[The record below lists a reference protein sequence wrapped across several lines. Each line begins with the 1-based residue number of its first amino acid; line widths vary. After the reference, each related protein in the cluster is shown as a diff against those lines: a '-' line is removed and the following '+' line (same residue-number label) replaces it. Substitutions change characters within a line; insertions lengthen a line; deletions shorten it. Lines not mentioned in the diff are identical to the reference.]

1 MSILSNLF
9 KFFGFS
15 NKRQS
20 TEADVLKPSDDLDY
34 EELTTK
40 QLTNLANVGDAVAQS
55 HLGLRYQCGGDDVN
69 QDNSKAIYW
78 FEQAA
83 KQDNADAYI
92 FLARIYSDLDF
103 DGFDQE
109 KSDSL
114 YKKAAELYQK
124 MAEDGDMYAQGMLA
138 NLYSDGN
145 GVNEDQDV
153 AAFWYE
159 RAAEQGEEFA
169 QFKIGSCYENGE
181 GVEQNYETAVKWYKL
196 SAEQGNSDAQFS
208 LGLCYKNGNGVEKNL
223 DKAEYWLTQSAEQDN
238 AEGQGFLALFY
249 YGGESED
256 HDKAFY
262 WALKAAKQ
270 GNPYAQLLVSK
281 CYANGYGVEK
291 NEESARFWR
300 NLADENGVREK

>member
-9 KFFGFS
+9 KFFRFL
-15 NKRQS
+15 NKEQS
-20 TEADVLKPSDDLDY
+20 SGADALQPSDDLEYD
-34 EELTTK
+34 ELTTK
-40 QLTNLANVGDAVAQS
+40 QLINLANAGDVVAQS
-55 HLGLRYQCGGDDVN
+55 HLGLRYQCGDNGVN

-103 DGFDQE
+103 EGFDQN
-109 KSDSL
+109 KSNSY
-114 YKKAAELYQK
+114 YKKAAELYKK

-145 GVNEDQDV
+145 GVDEDQEA

-169 QFKIGSCYENGE
+169 QFKIGSCYENGD

-208 LGLCYKNGNGVEKNL
+208 LGLCYKNGNGIEKDL
-223 DKAEYWLTQSAEQDN
+223 EKAKYWLTQSALQDN
-238 AEGQGFLALFY
+238 ADGQ
-249 YGGESED
+249 
-256 HDKAFY
+256 
-262 WALKAAKQ
+262 
-270 GNPYAQLLVSK
+270 
-281 CYANGYGVEK
+281 
-291 NEESARFWR
+291 
-300 NLADENGVREK
+300 